1 MNTCR
6 DILTHDLSAWNDNV
20 SKDLLDE
27 GVQKIL
33 DRLIFIRVAE
43 DREVEPPTLIPLIR
57 EWESRKDRN
66 KIPLYKSMVAKFR
79 ELNEIYN
86 SNLFSE
92 HPFEEWEDHSDAT
105 KRVVDILYGKK
116 GYYEYDFKVI
126 PADVLGSVY
135 ENYLGYRLSK
145 SRKGMTLDIDARK
158 RKEQGIYYT
167 PDFIV
172 DYIVKNS
179 LKPVLD
185 KCKNINDLKKIKV
198 LDPACG
204 SGSFLIKALEVIYDK
219 YREFGNPGGVY
230 TKLTILLDNIF
241 GVDLDSQAVEI
252 ARLNLLINTLDNRMR
267 LPPLDKNIKNG
278 NSLISGSDEESKK
291 YFGKNYRDKKP
302 FNWQEEFPDVFKQGG
317 FGAIVGN
324 PPYIQLSMDAKQDN
338 DLKKYLLDKYQS
350 SMGRLNT
357 FGFFIRL
364 GIDLLKEN
372 GILGF
377 IIPNTLLTQD
387 YYRQLRETIL
397 NYCII
402 SNIVT
407 FQDLPFKD
415 AVVENII
422 IIVQKTKSERERNNN
437 KVIISYVNEKYEILS
452 RKKINQRIFYESKQ
466 KTFNIRAGQKN
477 MILKQKIEEAAEPLG
492 NFLTINQAIALK
504 HDRSKYLFD
513 KKLNANYKPVLDGR
527 DITRYFLCWSGK
539 YLNYDIDAIHS
550 CKRQDIFLSREKLF
564 FRRVGDRLIATYDG
578 KQFYALNTLV
588 VMNLKEGIEYN
599 LKYCLALFNSSLL
612 NYYFLNFLKSTKKVF
627 SEIQA
632 RQVAQ
637 LPIKIINFSKPA
649 DKAIHDRIVDLAQSM
664 LNLNKQLANLSVNSN
679 EWLEIQTEI
688 GRIDKRLNA
697 EIYKLYSLTSEEIA
711 IVEGERKSKAFLQV
725 SKL

>member
-1 MNTCR
+1 MIDKKKLKENIKRLIEKYELSKKSFSISKYSEEETKKDFILPLFASLGWDVTNKNEVTAEESQSSGRVDYGFYLEGRIKFYLEAKSLKADLHREEYANQAIRYSWNKGVTWAVLTDFESIKVFNVQDISKKLGDKLFFEIPYSQYFERLDQLWLLSKDAFKDNLLDIEAEKYGKKLQKISVGTLLYKDLNTCR

-422 IIVQKTKSERERNNN
+422 IIVQKTKSER
-437 KVIISYVNEKYEILS
+437 
-452 RKKINQRIFYESKQ
+452 
-466 KTFNIRAGQKN
+466 
-477 MILKQKIEEAAEPLG
+477 
-492 NFLTINQAIALK
+492 
-504 HDRSKYLFD
+504 
-513 KKLNANYKPVLDGR
+513 
-527 DITRYFLCWSGK
+527 
-539 YLNYDIDAIHS
+539 
-550 CKRQDIFLSREKLF
+550 
-564 FRRVGDRLIATYDG
+564 
-578 KQFYALNTLV
+578 
-588 VMNLKEGIEYN
+588 
-599 LKYCLALFNSSLL
+599 
-612 NYYFLNFLKSTKKVF
+612 
-627 SEIQA
+627 
-632 RQVAQ
+632 
-637 LPIKIINFSKPA
+637 
-649 DKAIHDRIVDLAQSM
+649 
-664 LNLNKQLANLSVNSN
+664 
-679 EWLEIQTEI
+679 
-688 GRIDKRLNA
+688 
-697 EIYKLYSLTSEEIA
+697 
-711 IVEGERKSKAFLQV
+711 
-725 SKL
+725 

>member
-1 MNTCR
+1 M
-6 DILTHDLSAWNDNV
+6 

>member
-1 MNTCR
+1 
-6 DILTHDLSAWNDNV
+6 V

-452 RKKINQRIFYESKQ
+452 RKRINQRIFYESKQ

>member
-1 MNTCR
+1 M
-6 DILTHDLSAWNDNV
+6 THDLSAWNDNV

>member
-1 MNTCR
+1 VLN
-6 DILTHDLSAWNDNV
+6 IDNY
-20 SKDLLDE
+20 
-27 GVQKIL
+27 
-33 DRLIFIRVAE
+33 
-43 DREVEPPTLIPLIR
+43 P
-57 EWESRKDRN
+57 
-66 KIPLYKSMVAKFR
+66 
-79 ELNEIYN
+79 
-86 SNLFSE
+86 
-92 HPFEEWEDHSDAT
+92 
-105 KRVVDILYGKK
+105 
-116 GYYEYDFKVI
+116 
-126 PADVLGSVY
+126 
-135 ENYLGYRLSK
+135 
-145 SRKGMTLDIDARK
+145 
-158 RKEQGIYYT
+158 
-167 PDFIV
+167 
-172 DYIVKNS
+172 
-179 LKPVLD
+179 
-185 KCKNINDLKKIKV
+185 
-198 LDPACG
+198 
-204 SGSFLIKALEVIYDK
+204 
-219 YREFGNPGGVY
+219 
-230 TKLTILLDNIF
+230 
-241 GVDLDSQAVEI
+241 
-252 ARLNLLINTLDNRMR
+252 
-267 LPPLDKNIKNG
+267 
-278 NSLISGSDEESKK
+278 
-291 YFGKNYRDKKP
+291 KKP